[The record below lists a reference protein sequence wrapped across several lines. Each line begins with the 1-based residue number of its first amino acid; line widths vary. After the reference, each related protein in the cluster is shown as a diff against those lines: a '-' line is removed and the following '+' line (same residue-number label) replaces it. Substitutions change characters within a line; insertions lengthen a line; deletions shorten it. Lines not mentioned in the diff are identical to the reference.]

1 MLVTLGSLMQL
12 ILMTMQADRWYF
24 PKYQILQQKYHMQ
37 STQELKTD
45 DWGVYMKDPLFLFN
59 MFVFKLFFD

>member
-1 MLVTLGSLMQL
+1 
-12 ILMTMQADRWYF
+12 
-24 PKYQILQQKYHMQ
+24 MQ

-45 DWGVYMKDPLFLFN
+45 DWGVFMKDPLFLFN